1 MYASKLGLVLLAF
14 ASCALAVELPLLEA
28 SGAASGA
35 LLVAGAFS
43 NGTYGAVIQFT
54 GARGKAP
61 VLLLGGPTPHVL
73 ETHTDPLPAGVPFA
87 GVAATGL
94 VPSEPD
100 TPALCVLQTVA
111 SGITLSAVA
120 VASATPASSLAVPG
134 AVSVAALASNSLVVL
149 CDPTPASP
157 AAKPFQMVSADATG
171 ALSVTGTSDLGTIAK
186 KGWLWR
192 AVGSAGVDPTIPLM
206 GAARQSADG
215 RSLDVFLFSTQ
226 TSPPTL
232 TANVSLDASSTTP
245 VIGVAVADVYGDG
258 APALMVTYA
267 DSTTDSLWLTD
278 GADALYRAAS
288 FPLDPAASV
297 GKARWVSAAYGS
309 WLGSGPSLLSSES
322 QVMGLRTAPP
332 PPAPRT
338 AGGPPPPPAFH
349 TDLLLFGRPEHWLRR
364 RASVSN
370 VRAMQEFKTTFSDN
384 GLNVDNLTHPLDVE
398 RFKSVLA
405 SAHANTYSYSVCDC
419 TWSKDLWSCSTLY
432 NYDDFVRFLEA
443 TKDFKVD
450 GQQLRVWIGLYPPS
464 EAIGSAGVPPHGAGC
479 RPPTDSPLTPFN
491 ETELWEGDVYTNY
504 TRWGDL
510 VGRLGTLYPHLVA
523 MDIDDFSSNVV
534 TGVFTGDYVAR
545 ITANM
550 RARAPHMALASV
562 VYQTFD
568 DFPDLALMLDAP
580 VFFFRNAME
589 GAQTCAPASCPW
601 GPHAKVHEGSCLAGV
616 CSEPTTYN
624 APLEV
629 AKVVAGMPASRQV
642 ITGYYATGHSS
653 SGAPTPRYVSRLLQ
667 TLAAQNGVSGVMTY
681 CAKAALQPCAAPPL
695 FAGGDREYQLGCIV
709 RRAYRAIAG
718 AQD

>member
-1 MYASKLGLVLLAF
+1 MHAKLGLALLALV
-14 ASCALAVELPLLEA
+14 SCARAVELPLLEA

-35 LLVAGAFS
+35 LLVAGAFT
-43 NGTYGAVIQFT
+43 NGTYGAVVQLT
-54 GARGKAP
+54 GAHGK

-73 ETHTDPLPAGVPFA
+73 ETHTDPLPAGAPFA

-94 VPSEPD
+94 VPTEPD
-100 TPALCVLQTVA
+100 APALCVLQTVA
-111 SGITLSAVA
+111 SGVTLSAVA

-149 CDPTPASP
+149 CDPAPAGP
-157 AAKPFQMVSADATG
+157 AAKPFQMVSADAAGT
-171 ALSVTGTSDLGTIAK
+171 LVLTGTSDLGVAPK

-192 AVGSAGVDPTIPLM
+192 AVGATGADPTTPLM
-206 GAARQSADG
+206 GATRQSADG

-232 TANVSLDASSTTP
+232 TANVSLDASSTAP
-245 VIGVAVADVYGDG
+245 VIGIAVADVYGDG

-278 GADALYRAAS
+278 GAHALYRAAS
-288 FPLDPAASV
+288 FRLDPAAST
-297 GKARWVSAAYGS
+297 WLSAAYGS
-309 WLGSGPSLLSSES
+309 WLSSDPSLLSSES
-322 QVMGLRTAPP
+322 QVMGLRAAPP
-332 PPAPRT
+332 PAAARAT
-338 AGGPPPPPAFH
+338 GGPPPPPAFH

-370 VRAMQEFKTTFSDN
+370 VRAMQEFKTTFADD
-384 GLNVDNLTHPLDVE
+384 GPNVDNLTYPLDVE

-405 SAHANTYSYSVCDC
+405 SAHANTYDYAVCDC
-419 TWSKDLWSCSTLY
+419 TLSKDVWSCSSLY
-432 NYDDFVRFLEA
+432 NYADFVRFLEA
-443 TKDFKVD
+443 TKDFKID
-450 GQQLRVWIGLYPPS
+450 GQQLRVWIGLSPPS
-464 EAIGSAGVPPHGAGC
+464 EAAFPPHGAGC
-479 RPPTDSPLTPFN
+479 RPPTDSSLTPFN

-510 VGRLGTLYPHLVA
+510 VGRLGALYPHLVA

-601 GPHAKVHEGSCLAGV
+601 GPHAKAHEGSCLAGV

-629 AKVVAGMPASRQV
+629 AKMVAGMPASRQV

-667 TLAAQNGVSGVMTY
+667 TLAAQDGVSGVMTY

>member
-1 MYASKLGLVLLAF
+1 MSASKLGLALLAL

-43 NGTYGAVIQFT
+43 NGTYGAVLQST
-54 GARGKAP
+54 AAGGK

-73 ETHTDPLPAGVPFA
+73 ETYTDTLPAGVPFA

-94 VPSEPD
+94 VPSSEPD
-100 TPALCVLQTVA
+100 TPALCVLQRVA
-111 SGITLSAVA
+111 SGVMLSAVA
-120 VASATPASSLAVPG
+120 VGSATPVQSLAVPG
-134 AVSVAALASNSLVVL
+134 AVSVAAVASNSLVVL
-149 CDPTPASP
+149 CDPTFADP
-157 AAKPFQMVSADATG
+157 AAKPFQTVSADAAG
-171 ALSVTGTSDLGTIAK
+171 VLSVTGTSDLGVAAK

-192 AVGSAGVDPTIPLM
+192 AVGATTPLM

-232 TANVSLDASSTTP
+232 TANVSLDASSTAP
-245 VIGVAVADVYGDG
+245 VIGIAVADVYGDG

-288 FPLDPAASV
+288 FPLDPAAPT

-309 WLGSGPSLLSSES
+309 WLGSDPSLLSSES
-322 QVMGLRTAPP
+322 QVMGLRAAPL
-332 PPAPRT
+332 PAA
-338 AGGPPPPPAFH
+338 AGAAPPPPAFH

-370 VRAMQEFKTTFSDN
+370 VRAMQEFKTTFADN
-384 GLNVDNLTHPLDVE
+384 GPNVDNLTYPLDVE

-405 SAHANTYSYSVCDC
+405 SAHANTYDYSVCDC
-419 TWSKDLWSCSTLY
+419 AWSKDLWSCSTLY

-464 EAIGSAGVPPHGAGC
+464 EAAFPPHGAGC
-479 RPPTDSPLTPFN
+479 RPPTDSSLTPFN
-491 ETELWEGDVYTNY
+491 ETALWGGDVYTNY

-510 VGRLGTLYPHLVA
+510 VGRLGALYPHLVA

-562 VYQTFD
+562 VYQAFD

-624 APLEV
+624 APLEI